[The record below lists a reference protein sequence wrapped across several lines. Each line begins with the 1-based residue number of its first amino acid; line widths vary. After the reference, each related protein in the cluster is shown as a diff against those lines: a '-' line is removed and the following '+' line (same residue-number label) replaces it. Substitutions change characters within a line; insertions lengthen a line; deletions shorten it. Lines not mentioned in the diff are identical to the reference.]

1 MNKNAELIKDLEEL
15 VFGLN
20 NQILARAIQ
29 CKIFKDKGLLKL
41 EERYRAHLKEEQE
54 YLEKAIEEIID
65 LGGEINFSN
74 KNNNEKPKIFENPI
88 EYLKNELTV
97 SKDGLAW
104 LKEVIKKSEEEIS
117 TYNFLIEYYKDE
129 EEDLNW
135 TKSQLELIK
144 LIGEQNWLMKNI

>member
-1 MNKNAELIKDLEEL
+1 MK
-15 VFGLN
+15 
-20 NQILARAIQ
+20 
-29 CKIFKDKGLLKL
+29 
-41 EERYRAHLKEEQE
+41 
-54 YLEKAIEEIID
+54 
-65 LGGEINFSN
+65 
-74 KNNNEKPKIFENPI
+74 KIFENPI

-104 LKEVIKKSEEEIS
+104 LKEVIKKLEEEIS